1 MAYDANWDKV
11 SLLMHFDGA
20 DNSTVFMNEVRRQLA
35 TAVGD
40 AKIST
45 TQSKF
50 GGSSAYFDGTG
61 DYLTIPNS
69 SNYLLGNSDFTVE
82 FWMRSNHTGTGYGA
96 ICGVWSDNQRSWMV
110 YANAEGYGGGGIDFY
125 YSTNGSTPLY
135 ETGYYSYQV
144 STWAHI
150 AITRQ
155 SGTLRF
161 FIDGQLVKTADVTAT
176 FYNSPHVFQIGDSGE
191 STSEA
196 FNGYLDEIRITLG
209 VARYTANFTPQ
220 TAAFDYYDYPYW
232 ATTVLLMHFNGTNNS
247 TTFIDECGRT
257 ITRYGDAKIS
267 TTQSKFGG
275 ASGYFDGSSD
285 YLTSSSTS
293 YSFGT
298 GDFTIEAF
306 VYLLTP
312 DTPGSP
318 SYNWDQVIFGST
330 DYTPDFS
337 FFIVNG
343 DNRNLALWDQTTQ
356 HTSTDKVPIGVFTHV
371 AVSRSG
377 TTLRL
382 FIDGVC
388 SYTGTCS
395 ASFVLSGTAYIG
407 GHFGMNNR
415 WFKGYLDELQIIQ
428 GYAKYTANFVPATAP
443 YALPSPINL
452 VEVNQELFTYLGDTT
467 QKNILSDD
475 NAYYREL
482 TPYDDSGIWTV
493 TGIVTI
499 KSVPVQT
506 TVYLFTKDDKRLIA
520 STLSNSQ
527 GEYTISGLKNQ
538 SYFVW
543 AEDPTATYNPITRL
557 ALNEVI

>member
-35 TAVGD
+35 TANGD

-61 DYLTIPNS
+61 DR
-69 SNYLLGNSDFTVE
+69 LGFSDSTDFGLSQNDFTIE
-82 FWMRSNHTGTGYGA
+82 AWIYPTAYPTGLDNPLFDFRSGGGQNGLFYLYPTTGLLTYYNGTIYGNTGTAPTLNQWSHVAFVKFGNETKAYLD
-96 ICGVWSDNQRSWMV
+96 GVLQWTV
-110 YANAEGYGGGGIDFY
+110 TVFDF
-125 YSTNGSTPLY
+125 GSTRPLSIGGNFAQSSSF
-135 ETGYYSYQV
+135 TGY
-144 STWAHI
+144 
-150 AITRQ
+150 
-155 SGTLRF
+155 
-161 FIDGQLVKTADVTAT
+161 ID
-176 FYNSPHVFQIGDSGE
+176 
-191 STSEA
+191 EA
-196 FNGYLDEIRITLG
+196 RITKGL
-209 VARYTANFTPQ
+209 ARYTANFTPP

-330 DYTPDFS
+330 DYTQDFS

-371 AVSRSG
+371 AASRSG

-475 NAYYREL
+475 NSYYREL